1 MRPLIDPPLAVA
13 GAWLA
18 RRGVS
23 ANMVTVAGFAVGA
36 AAVLAL
42 AKGAFLVALV
52 LILLNRLADGLD
64 GAVARVRG
72 PTDFGG
78 YLDIVLDFIFY
89 SAVVFGVALGQ
100 PEQALW
106 AAFLIFSFVGTGV
119 SFLAFAIIAAKRGL
133 STNTRGKKSIFYL
146 GGLAEGTETI
156 VTIVLICLFP
166 GAFPWIAGIFG
177 AMCWIT
183 TAFRIYEARRAFD
196 G

>member
-106 AAFLIFSFVGTGV
+106 AAFLIS
-119 SFLAFAIIAAKRGL
+119 
-133 STNTRGKKSIFYL
+133 KSI
-146 GGLAEGTETI
+146 
-156 VTIVLICLFP
+156 P
-166 GAFPWIAGIFG
+166 
-177 AMCWIT
+177 
-183 TAFRIYEARRAFD
+183 
-196 G
+196 

>member
-156 VTIVLICLFP
+156 VTFVLICLFP